1 MTLQQKIHHTNR
13 IADAIQ
19 RQESEYATWELT
31 DSITLPNPQVCGTMA
46 QRRSY
51 AMGKAMSLIE
61 GYDGTTWES
70 IHDKLSKESKSR
82 S

>member
-1 MTLQQKIHHTNR
+1 MTLQQKIYHTKR

-31 DSITLPNPQVCGTMA
+31 KAIPLPTPQLCGTMG

-61 GYDGTTWES
+61 RYE
-70 IHDKLSKESKSR
+70 LSKEAKQFDTNEVH
-82 S
+82 